1 MNVFRPIGLT
11 GLLLPVLLAGLLCA
25 AASTA
30 ASAAAQDEP
39 AGSAPSAEPAPA
51 PSPGGVDSTYQLG
64 PGDKVQINV
73 FNQAD
78 LSGEYTLDGD
88 GRFSMPLIG
97 TVEAN
102 GLTPLELEAL
112 LVGRFKPDYL
122 VNPRIFIQVGNY
134 RPYYLMGEVAAT
146 GAFPYQPGL
155 TYLTAIANAGGYTYR
170 AKQDVVYVIRGDDP
184 TQTEIKL
191 SVEEKVQPGDI
202 IRVAERLF

>member
-1 MNVFRPIGLT
+1 MNSIRALLHLC
-11 GLLLPVLLAGLLCA
+11 LLLTALLSGA
-25 AASTA
+25 AAVC
-30 ASAAAQDEP
+30 AQD
-39 AGSAPSAEPAPA
+39 APTNPAPA
-51 PSPGGVDSTYQLG
+51 VGSVDSTYKLG

-97 TVEAN
+97 TVDAN

-112 LVGRFKPDYL
+112 LVGKFKPDYL

-134 RPYYLMGEVAAT
+134 RPYYLLGEVASK

-155 TYLTAIANAGGYTYR
+155 TYLTAIAEAGGYTYR

-191 SVEEKVQPGDI
+191 SVEEKVLPGDI